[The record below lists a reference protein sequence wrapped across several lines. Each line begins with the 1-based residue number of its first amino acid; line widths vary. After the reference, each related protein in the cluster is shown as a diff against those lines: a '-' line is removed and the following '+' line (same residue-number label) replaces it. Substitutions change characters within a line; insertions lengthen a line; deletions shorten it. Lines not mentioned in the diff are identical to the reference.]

1 MSGVQCCVLRCRV
14 VKCGVVKFL
23 PSFHSFLIPITY
35 PFSNPHSFLTLLPL
49 SLTSYSHS
57 SPHSSLTLWP
67 PIPHTHTL
75 SLSLALARAVGR
87 DILWKP
93 LNHRV
98 LLVTRDNRKSV
109 RIGAIK
115 TLHKLFVEV
124 TFYSWSCYNL
134 IYLSWF

>member
-1 MSGVQCCVLRCRV
+1 MHRSKLWGSKVSPLISLFPHPRHLS
-14 VKCGVVKFL
+14 FL
-23 PSFHSFLIPITY
+23 KPSLLPHTPPSFSHLL
-35 PFSNPHSFLTLLPL
+35 LTLLTAL
-49 SLTSYSHS
+49 LTHTLTSY
-57 SPHSSLTLWP
+57 
-67 PIPHTHTL
+67 HTHTLSL

-124 TFYSWSCYNL
+124 TFYS
-134 IYLSWF
+134 